1 MSGDHNMHQKPK
13 SYLDSSGIMDRLK
26 EDDARTWASIAIVI
40 ERRKVA
46 QWMMDRGYAT
56 GHGDTVEDLL
66 KELDWQI
73 RESEREA
80 CAKVVEAIERN
91 GAWVTKEEA
100 AAAIRAR
107 GNT

>member
-1 MSGDHNMHQKPK
+1 MSGDHNMDQKPK
-13 SYLDSSGIMDRLK
+13 SYLDSSGIMDKLK

-73 RESEREA
+73 EERI
-80 CAKVVEAIERN
+80 KN
-91 GAWVTKEEA
+91 
-100 AAAIRAR
+100 AR
-107 GNT
+107 GN